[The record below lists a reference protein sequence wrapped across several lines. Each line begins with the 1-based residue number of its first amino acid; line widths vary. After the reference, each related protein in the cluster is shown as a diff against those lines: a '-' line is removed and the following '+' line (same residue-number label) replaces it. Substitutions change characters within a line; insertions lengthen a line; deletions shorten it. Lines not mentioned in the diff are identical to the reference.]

1 VILYLDIN
9 GVLNGDAEYRKLGL
23 ILKRTGRSFL
33 GGETQISKEEML
45 LLLNPEKIS
54 LLNSLPS
61 EIILSSTWRQG
72 LNQRTIRALKALF

>member
-1 VILYLDIN
+1 
-9 GVLNGDAEYRKLGL
+9 
-23 ILKRTGRSFL
+23 LKRTGRSFL

-61 EIILSSTWRQG
+61 EIILSSTWRHPEAICG
-72 LNQRTIRALKALF
+72 HDAEELLRLGNFFSRRS